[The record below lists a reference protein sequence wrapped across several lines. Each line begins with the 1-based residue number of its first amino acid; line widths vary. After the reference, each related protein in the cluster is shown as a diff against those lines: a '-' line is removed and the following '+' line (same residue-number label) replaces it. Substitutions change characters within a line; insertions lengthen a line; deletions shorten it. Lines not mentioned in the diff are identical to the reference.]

1 MVKEEIHRIEIMREI
16 IVGVIT
22 IEIVKE
28 TTPKVATENLTETE
42 NATTKTVIIIGAE
55 EIPTRTAIEIIVTT
69 TGIPETITET
79 TPVITTAIESLNKEK
94 RRRRNTSRKRNDRH
108 TTK

>member
-42 NATTKTVIIIGAE
+42 NATTKIVIIIAE

-108 TTK
+108 TTTK

>member
-42 NATTKTVIIIGAE
+42 NATTKIVIIIAE